1 MAMQN
6 RLPAYSQPLA
16 SLLPYN
22 QPPGRR
28 SWNVYSNYSVTGL
41 FSIAFSLAS
50 LSMPSSLLTVGT
62 ASAWPPA

>member
-28 SWNVYSNYSVTGL
+28 SWNVY
-41 FSIAFSLAS
+41 
-50 LSMPSSLLTVGT
+50 
-62 ASAWPPA
+62 